1 MHRGLTQAL
10 FRAFLSDPP
19 HTVKTLYAI
28 LSALLLALGLPLQ
41 AQTSVR
47 DQKPF
52 ELYAQFQQDTRVE
65 LSDGAVW
72 MMDKGDCFPVYMF
85 KDQQTKVVLKLA
97 SATFQVDAAS
107 VKVLPESQK
116 EAALVSYRKN
126 LAQFL
131 NKQPALFEQE
141 AKAAK
146 AAKKKKPESAEKK

>member
-1 MHRGLTQAL
+1 
-10 FRAFLSDPP
+10 
-19 HTVKTLYAI
+19 VKT
-28 LSALLLALGLPLQ
+28 LSALLSLLLLAMGLPLHG
-41 AQTSVR
+41 QTTVR

-85 KDQQTKVVLKLA
+85 KDHQTKVVLKLA
-97 SATFQVDAAS
+97 SATFQVDAAN
-107 VKVLPESQK
+107 VKVLPESQN
-116 EAALVSYRKN
+116 ENALVSYRKN

-131 NKQPALFEQE
+131 AKQPGIFEQE

-146 AAKKKKPESAEKK
+146 AANKKKKPDTASKK